1 MQPPVGWLYLDIRSV
16 LRSQDA
22 CEDDP
27 MMRVQRLLAPRDSAM
42 ADGVGVVRTDRSRCA
57 VGRTAADQRSALPA
71 DQYVPSNAKIGLRC
85 FHSPAVKSGN
95 SSVWK
100 LLAMDCSDSGV
111 IALQVMA
118 S

>member
-1 MQPPVGWLYLDIRSV
+1 MRGRSLRAVPRV
-16 LRSQDA
+16 LAFLHNR
-22 CEDDP
+22 
-27 MMRVQRLLAPRDSAM
+27 AM
-42 ADGVGVVRTDRSRCA
+42 ADGLVPVRTDRSRCA
-57 VGRTAADQRSALPA
+57 VGRQPTNGRLYRL